1 MIQRINGEM
10 DVQMGGGKKEE
21 RTEKGRQTEAIQ
33 GFSSHSK
40 FILYKAMHKSSL
52 QKAMRGTLGGSVG

>member
-1 MIQRINGEM
+1 MYKWE
-10 DVQMGGGKKEE
+10 GG
-21 RTEKGRQTEAIQ
+21 RRRKGQKTEAIQ

-52 QKAMRGTLGGSVG
+52 QKVMRGTLGGSVG